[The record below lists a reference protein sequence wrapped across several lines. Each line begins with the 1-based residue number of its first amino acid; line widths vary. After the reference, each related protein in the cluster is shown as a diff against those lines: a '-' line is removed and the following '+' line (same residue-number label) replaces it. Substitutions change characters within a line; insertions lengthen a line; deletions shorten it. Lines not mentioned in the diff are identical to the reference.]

1 MSKNFFEALHEI
13 ATDKG
18 IPREYIEQIVE
29 SAMLSAF
36 KKQYG
41 IIDNVRVVFDRDQNS
56 VKVVSK
62 KMVVKTARNRAE
74 EISFSDAIKIA
85 PNAQL
90 GDDVEV
96 EEDPLESFGRIA
108 AQTAKQVIIQKIK
121 EAEKNIIY
129 GEFV

>member
-41 IIDNVRVVFDRDQNS
+41 MIDNVRVVFDRDKNS

-62 KMVVKTARNRAE
+62 KMVVKTARNMAE
-74 EISFSDAIKIA
+74 EISLTRGEDDQPGRGSWGTTSTSRKIRSSRSA
-85 PNAQL
+85 GSPRR
-90 GDDVEV
+90 
-96 EEDPLESFGRIA
+96 PPSRSS
-108 AQTAKQVIIQKIK
+108 
-121 EAEKNIIY
+121 Y
-129 GEFV
+129 RR

>member
-41 IIDNVRVVFDRDQNS
+41 MIENVRVVFDRDKNS

-62 KMVVKTARNRAE
+62 KMVVKTARNMAE
-74 EISFSDAIKIA
+74 EISLAR
-85 PNAQL
+85 
-90 GDDVEV
+90 GDRRSTRTRCRGTTSTSRRT
-96 EEDPLESFGRIA
+96 PSSRSAGSPRRPPSRSS
-108 AQTAKQVIIQKIK
+108 
-121 EAEKNIIY
+121 Y
-129 GEFV
+129 RR